1 VKQPASVSSAWLQG
15 PNLTAVAGSVAGS
28 GSAPRA
34 PSVRQY
40 DIVSERG
47 AIDTYVEM
55 LKGVADRADE
65 IGPRVI
71 ASHWPFVGS
80 DYRRL
85 LVVGQSLAGW
95 DDRDSSALWTPDAA
109 ATEQGR
115 RAILEGTR
123 AWAVS
128 RAEPM
133 TVPLRTRGHS
143 PFWSLSSRTVRL
155 LEPDGA
161 SQWYSRYA
169 WWNLFPLGW
178 GDTTVA
184 PGSTDS
190 GRRSTRTCA
199 SSSGRSWTAST
210 PPGS

>member
-1 VKQPASVSSAWLQG
+1 MASFQGTLRRSHARPSVHRLHPVG
-15 PNLTAVAGSVAGS
+15 PNVTAVAGSVAGS

-47 AIDTYVEM
+47 AIDTYLEM

-85 LVVGQSLAGW
+85 LVVGQALAGW

-109 ATEQGR
+109 ATKQGR

-133 TVPLRTRGHS
+133 TVPDARALA
-143 PFWSLSSRTVRL
+143 L
-155 LEPDGA
+155 LEPLEPHRPA
-161 SQWYSRYA
+161 
-169 WWNLFPLGW
+169 
-178 GDTTVA
+178 
-184 PGSTDS
+184 
-190 GRRSTRTCA
+190 TRA
-199 SSSGRSWTAST
+199 
-210 PPGS
+210 